1 MFETLQ
7 IRLLGNQPIAK
18 ISSQTLERII
28 LREFGSDANE
38 VKQKLQSGLN
48 NLGESKCRISAAI
61 IKLADKDI
69 NAINGL
75 IDISNYDYRD
85 IISRA
90 EYPKMSELD
99 FSDFEELSK
108 RQMKQIYLSD
118 WKQYSNWV
126 NGI

>member
-7 IRLLGNQPIAK
+7 IRLLGNQPCAK

-28 LREFGSDANE
+28 LREFGSHANE
-38 VKQKLQSGLN
+38 VKQKLQRGLN
-48 NLGESKCRISAAI
+48 NSEESKCRISAAI
-61 IKLADKDI
+61 IKLANKDI
-69 NAINGL
+69 SGIDGL

-90 EYPKMSELD
+90 EYPKACELD

-108 RQMKQIYLSD
+108 RQFNQICLSD

-126 NGI
+126 NSI